1 MAGGGFLKQ
10 GQDSFEKN
18 RAMKN
23 KAIKGSFDKNLFV
36 TKSKDSLSENDP
48 KMNDRDRQDLIS
60 KIRNENRR
68 DKLLIIGFIVFM
80 LISLFTYFLL
90 G

>member
-10 GQDSFEKN
+10 GQDSSEKN

-23 KAIKGSFDKNLFV
+23 KAIKGSFDKNVFV

-48 KMNDRDRQDLIS
+48 KMNDRNRQDLIS
-60 KIRNENRR
+60 KIRNENR
-68 DKLLIIGFIVFM
+68 DMILIVGIVIFM
-80 LISLFTYFLL
+80 LVSLFTYFLL

>member
-1 MAGGGFLKQ
+1 MVGGGFLKQ
-10 GQDSFEKN
+10 GQDSFDKN

-23 KAIKGSFDKNLFV
+23 KALKGSFDKSYFV

-48 KMNDRDRQDLIS
+48 KMSERDRLAVIS
-60 KIRNENRR
+60 KIKYERRR
-68 DKLLIIGFIVFM
+68 DKILIIGIVVFM